1 MTEIKLGM
9 KGKILKGQHSPRG
22 EVMIEDDTKG
32 STGGYYIYIWPNDGT
47 KWSDSNEE
55 MMYDDWFLSLDE
67 VKQQIEYEG
76 WEIKWPSNHTK
87 NPSENEKN
95 NHEEMGSRK

>member
-22 EVMIEDDTKG
+22 EIMIESAASSGRK
-32 STGGYYIYIWPNDGT
+32 GYYIYKWP
-47 KWSDSNEE
+47 DSNEE
-55 MMYDDWFLSLDE
+55 MMYDSWFLSLDE
-67 VKQQIEYEG
+67 IKQQIEYEG

-87 NPSENEKN
+87 NPIENEEN
-95 NHEEMGSRK
+95 NHGEMRDED